1 MKYVSSFSKVSFF
14 FDAMLKNRGSMTN
27 KKESYEVALQS
38 LSEYNQCWWVRS
50 DGCGVVCSW
59 ITILLH
65 IFALHTQ
72 FRYVLA
78 PWQGT
83 YFSSWSLVYIF
94 LCTMACI
101 SHGQCQFTQPGIVP
115 KNLSAPSELLELN
128 TKKYGNKQRPC
139 RHCQIIK
146 PKEAHH
152 CSTCKR
158 CIIRMDHH
166 CPWINN
172 CVGALNQK
180 YFLLF
185 LFYTC
190 LCSLFCLGTLGHH
203 FINCAGGGGRRR
215 HAVKR
220 SIPDW
225 CENEDY
231 NGVAATVSM
240 AMNFAEGILFAL
252 FTFIM
257 GCDQVSHIVSGTSTI
272 DKMQGKLENRK
283 GCLQSLGI
291 VFGQPFSIMW
301 FLPTRVTNKLIKDF
315 ESACLSFSGED
326 V

>member
-1 MKYVSSFSKVSFF
+1 M
-14 FDAMLKNRGSMTN
+14 
-27 KKESYEVALQS
+27 KKENYEVSLQS
-38 LSEYNQCWWVRS
+38 LSEYHQCWWVRS

-65 IFALHTQ
+65 MFALYTQ
-72 FRYVLA
+72 VRYVLT

-83 YFSSWSLVYIF
+83 YISVWSIVYLF
-94 LCTMACI
+94 LCTMACL
-101 SHGQCQFTQPGIVP
+101 SHIQCQFTQPGIVP
-115 KNLSAPSELLELN
+115 KNLNAPTELLELN
-128 TKKYGNKQRPC
+128 PKKYGNKQRPC

-190 LCSLFCLGTLGHH
+190 LCSTFCLGTLGHH
-203 FINCAGGGGRRR
+203 FVSCSRGHGRHQVER
-215 HAVKR
+215 
-220 SIPDW
+220 IYPDW
-225 CENEDY
+225 CGSDDD
-231 NGVAATVSM
+231 GSVGGSLSM
-240 AMNFAEGILFAL
+240 AFNLAEGVLFAL
-252 FTFIM
+252 FTFLM
-257 GCDQVSHIVSGTSTI
+257 GCDQVAHITTGVSTI
-272 DKMQGKLENRK
+272 DKMQGKQGDKK
-283 GCLQSLGI
+283 GCLQSLSG
-291 VFGQPFSIMW
+291 VFGEPFSITW
-301 FLPTRVTNKLIKDF
+301 FLPTRVTTKLIKDF

>member
-1 MKYVSSFSKVSFF
+1 
-14 FDAMLKNRGSMTN
+14 MLKNRGSLVM
-27 KKESYEVALQS
+27 KKENYEVSLQS
-38 LSEYNQCWWVRS
+38 LSEYQQCWWVRS

-65 IFALHTQ
+65 LFALYTQ
-72 FRYVLA
+72 FLYVIT

-83 YFSSWSLVYIF
+83 YFSVWSVVYLF
-94 LCTMACI
+94 LCSMACI
-101 SHGQCQFTQPGIVP
+101 SHIQCQFTQPGIVP
-115 KNLSAPSELLELN
+115 KNLSAPSELLDLN
-128 TKKYGNKQRPC
+128 TKKHGNKQRSC

-190 LCSLFCLGTLGHH
+190 LCSVFCLGTLWHY
-203 FINCAGGGGRRR
+203 FNSCC
-215 HAVKR
+215 R
-220 SIPDW
+220 SYRKSNVVYPDW
-225 CENEDY
+225 CGNDDDSQV
-231 NGVAATVSM
+231 GWTLSM
-240 AMNFAEGILFAL
+240 TFNLAEAVLFAL
-252 FTFIM
+252 FTSIM
-257 GCDQVSHIVSGTSTI
+257 GCDQVANITSGVSTI
-272 DKMQGKLENRK
+272 DKMQGKDRDK
-283 GCLQSLGI
+283 RGCLQSLGS
-291 VFGQPFSIMW
+291 VFGEPFSIMW
-301 FLPTRVTNKLIKDF
+301 FLPRKVTTKLIRDF
-315 ESACLSFSGED
+315 ESACLSFSGEN